1 MNILV
6 LGSGGRE
13 HVLAWK
19 LLQSRKY
26 HAAGDYAEG
35 GKKLFVAPGNAGTQQ
50 IAQNVSIDVNDFEK
64 IAAFSKQNDIGM
76 IVVGPEAPLVEGIW
90 DYFNDNDDLHNINI
104 IGPSKLG
111 AQLEGSKD
119 FAKNFMRKYG
129 IPTAKSKT
137 FTRDSLQEGLEYIE
151 SHGAWRMAHGADLS
165 AHIVL
170 KADGLAAGKGVIIA
184 DSVRSAKSTFKEMLT
199 NEKFGKASA
208 KVVIEEYLDGIEVS
222 VFVITDGSSYKLL
235 PEAKD
240 YKRIGEGDTGLNT
253 GGMGAV
259 SPVPFADKN
268 FMSKVTDRIIDSTI
282 KGLQKEN
289 IDYCG
294 FIYFGLMN
302 VNGDPYVIEYNVR
315 LGDPEAEVVLPR
327 IKTDLVDIFSAAAEK
342 RLSEINIEFDERTA
356 AAVMLV
362 SEGYPGTY
370 LKGKEITGLGRI
382 TNGELRITNKS
393 SFVMA
398 FHAGTTTNGNG
409 KVVTNGGR
417 VLALSAL
424 GSNMKEA
431 LHLSNAAA
439 EIIDW
444 EGKCYRKDIGFDLT
458 D

>member
-19 LLQSRKY
+19 LLQSRKF
-26 HAAGDYAEG
+26 HAAGDHAEG

-50 IAQNVSIDVNDFEK
+50 IAQNISIDVNDFEK
-64 IAAFSKQNDIGM
+64 IASFSKQNDIDM

-90 DYFNDNDDLHNINI
+90 DYFNDNDDLNNINI

-137 FTRDSLQEGLEYIE
+137 FTKDSLQEGLEYIE
-151 SHGAWRMAHGADLS
+151 SHDAWPRQLAG
-165 AHIVL
+165 HIVL

-184 DSVRSAKSTFKEMLT
+184 DSIHSAKRTFKEMLT

-222 VFVITDGSSYKLL
+222 VFAITDGRSYKLL

-240 YKRIGEGDTGLNT
+240 YKRIGEGDTGPNT

-268 FMSKVTDRIIDSTI
+268 FMSKVTERIVDPTI
-282 KGLQKEN
+282 EGLQQEN

-327 IKTDLVDIFSAAAEK
+327 IKTDLMDIFYAAAEN

-362 SEGYPGTY
+362 SEGYPGKY
-370 LKGKEITGLGRI
+370 LKGKEITGLERM
-382 TNGELRITNKS
+382 TNDELRITNNS

-409 KVVTNGGR
+409 KVITNGGR

-439 EIIDW
+439 EMIDW
-444 EGKCYRKDIGFDLT
+444 EGKYYRKDIGFDLT
-458 D
+458 N

>member
-1 MNILV
+1 
-6 LGSGGRE
+6 
-13 HVLAWK
+13 
-19 LLQSRKY
+19 
-26 HAAGDYAEG
+26 
-35 GKKLFVAPGNAGTQQ
+35 
-50 IAQNVSIDVNDFEK
+50 
-64 IAAFSKQNDIGM
+64 
-76 IVVGPEAPLVEGIW
+76 
-90 DYFNDNDDLHNINI
+90 
-104 IGPSKLG
+104 
-111 AQLEGSKD
+111 
-119 FAKNFMRKYG
+119 
-129 IPTAKSKT
+129 
-137 FTRDSLQEGLEYIE
+137 
-151 SHGAWRMAHGADLS
+151 
-165 AHIVL
+165 
-170 KADGLAAGKGVIIA
+170 
-184 DSVRSAKSTFKEMLT
+184 
-199 NEKFGKASA
+199 
-208 KVVIEEYLDGIEVS
+208 
-222 VFVITDGSSYKLL
+222 
-235 PEAKD
+235 
-240 YKRIGEGDTGLNT
+240 
-253 GGMGAV
+253 MGAV

-268 FMSKVTDRIIDSTI
+268 FMSKVTDRIIDPTI
-282 KGLQKEN
+282 EGLQKEN

-327 IKTDLVDIFSAAAEK
+327 IKTDLVDIFSAATEK

-362 SEGYPGTY
+362 SEGYPGKY

-439 EIIDW
+439 EIVDW
-444 EGKCYRKDIGFDLT
+444 KGKYYRKDIGFDLT
-458 D
+458 DQ